1 MHEYFKAH
9 NSARFRIRSYRRNW
23 RRSLIDVGEL
33 GVAFEN
39 LCTQLY
45 EYDVMV
51 DAETK
56 SSLAAIGG
64 YLGLDLRL
72 WERLD
77 G

>member
-1 MHEYFKAH
+1 
-9 NSARFRIRSYRRNW
+9 
-23 RRSLIDVGEL
+23 
-33 GVAFEN
+33 
-39 LCTQLY
+39 
-45 EYDVMV
+45 MV